1 MGKTAFDTLLGN
13 GIVILDGATGTN
25 LQRAGMPVGVC
36 PELWIMEHPDV
47 LMNLQRQFVAMG
59 TQIVYAPTFTG
70 NRIKLGE
77 YGLADRLEEINHT
90 LIDISKKAVGPDVLV
105 AGDMTMTGEQL
116 YPLGDMSFDDL
127 VDVYK
132 EQAKALY
139 EGGCDLFVVETMMS
153 LQETR
158 AAVLAIR
165 GVSNL
170 PIMATLTFEKDGR
183 TLYGTPPEA
192 AVVVLQELGVS
203 AIGLNCSTGP
213 ADMVSL
219 IDRMYA
225 YATVP
230 LIAKPNAGL
239 PEIEDGKTV
248 YKMTPAEFA
257 KDAAILV
264 EHGAH
269 IVGGCCGTTPEHIK
283 ALTDA
288 VTVMTPLPTKKEKK
302 RVLASER
309 AVVDISLDGPLQI
322 IGERINPTGKKT
334 LQEELRA
341 GKMDQVLT
349 FARQQDEDGAVIL
362 DVNMG
367 TNGIDEKDMMLRAID
382 ENTTAVS
389 LPLCIDSSYPE
400 VIEAALKRYPG
411 RALINSISLES
422 SKCDY
427 LLDVA
432 KRYGAMFI
440 ALPVSDKGLPKKL
453 EEKHENIHAI
463 LQKAFHKGFVK
474 EDIIVDGLVGAV
486 GALPEAGLDCFS
498 TFRHCHDDLGL
509 ATVCGLSN
517 ISFGMPNRKFLNAAF
532 LAMAIGSG
540 LTLAIANPSQDLLMN
555 IGASANVLM
564 NFSGSSDKYIQRMD
578 QYDKKEARLSGEEKP
593 RARIEQKTLT
603 SDEVDESLAANPVYE
618 AVLHGDKTN
627 IIAFAE
633 KELQGGKK
641 AEDIIDG
648 LLIPAITR
656 VGDLYDQQR
665 YFLPQLIS
673 GANAMETAI
682 AYLEPKIEKSSDNA
696 VLPTIVVATVEGDVH
711 DIGKNLVALMLR
723 NYGYTVI
730 DLGKDVPAAD
740 IIEKALEVHAA
751 VVGLSALMTTTMM
764 HMKDVIAEA
773 AKRLYTG
780 KIIIGGA
787 AVTSSFADE
796 IGADGYSK
804 DAADCVRLVK
814 SLL

>member
-1 MGKTAFDTLLGN
+1 MTTHTFDNVLQRGVVL
-13 GIVILDGATGTN
+13 LDGATGTN

-36 PELWIMEHPDV
+36 PELWIIEHPDV
-47 LMNLQRQFVAMG
+47 LTALQQQFVAAG
-59 TQIVYAPTFTG
+59 SQIVYAPTFTG
-70 NRIKLGE
+70 NRIKLEE
-77 YGLADRLEEINHT
+77 YGLQDRLVEINQS
-90 LIDISKKAVGPDVLV
+90 LVAISKKAVGPDVLV
-105 AGDMTMTGEQL
+105 AGDMTMTGAQL
-116 YPLGDMSFDDL
+116 YPLGDMMFDDL
-127 VDVYK
+127 VQVYR

-165 GVSNL
+165 DVCDL

-183 TLYGTPPEA
+183 TLYGTPPEV

-213 ADMVSL
+213 CDMVPL
-219 IDRMYA
+219 VDRMYE

-239 PEIEDGKTV
+239 PEIEEGKTV
-248 YKMTPAEFA
+248 YKTTPEEFA
-257 KDAAILV
+257 KDATILV

-269 IVGGCCGTTPEHIK
+269 IVGGCCGTTPDHIR
-283 ALTDA
+283 ALKEA
-288 VTVMTPLPTKKEKK
+288 VSSMTPRPIQKEKK

-309 AVVDISLDGPLQI
+309 MVVDISLDGPLQI
-322 IGERINPTGKKT
+322 IGERINPTGKKK

-341 GKMDQVLT
+341 GKLDQVLT
-349 FARQQDEDGAVIL
+349 FARQQEADGAVIL

-367 TNGIDEKDMMLRAID
+367 TNGIDEKEMMLSAID
-382 ENTTAVS
+382 EITATTS
-389 LPLCIDSSYPE
+389 LPLCIDSSYPD
-400 VIEAALKRYPG
+400 VIEAALTRYPG

-422 SKCDY
+422 SKCEY
-427 LLDVA
+427 LLEVA

-440 ALPVSDKGLPKKL
+440 ALPLSDNGLPKTL
-453 EEKHENIHAI
+453 EEKHENLHA
-463 LQKAFHKGFVK
+463 LLRKAYEKGFSK

-486 GALPEAGLDCFS
+486 GALPNAGLDCFS
-498 TFRHCHDDLGL
+498 TFRHCHDELGL

-532 LAMAIGSG
+532 LAMAIHSG

-555 IGASANVLM
+555 VGAAANLLM
-564 NFSGSSDKYIQRMD
+564 NYGGSSAAYITRMES
-578 QYDKKEARLSGEEKP
+578 YDEKESMRSVGEPSVTQTQKKVV
-593 RARIEQKTLT
+593 
-603 SDEVDESLAANPVYE
+603 SDVGKSPVSTNPVYE

-627 IIAFAE
+627 IVALAE
-633 KELQGGKK
+633 KELQGGRK
-641 AEDIIDG
+641 AEAIIDE

-656 VGDLYDQQR
+656 VGELYDEQR

-673 GANAMETAI
+673 GANAMEKAI
-682 AYLEPKIEKSSDNA
+682 AYLEPKIEKSPESVA
-696 VLPTIVVATVEGDVH
+696 LPTIVVATVEGDVH

-730 DLGKDVPAAD
+730 DLGKDVPAQQ
-740 IIEKALEVHAA
+740 IIHTALEKNAA

-764 HMKDVIAEA
+764 HMKDVIAEGE
-773 AKRLYTG
+773 KQMYTG

-787 AVTSSFADE
+787 AVTPSFADE

-814 SLL
+814 ALLS